1 MTRPE
6 CGRHV
11 AAGVDHEV
19 DEVRKD
25 RMHRALGPC
34 SRSAFTLSLLSLLS
48 LTACGGE
55 LYLNA
60 DDVRG
65 EFDAFDRDPTD
76 DDSGDG
82 GDGAGDGSDDGG
94 GDVDGDSILGDGFG
108 DFDGDGGSG
117 GCGFNPEPCP
127 SGQEC
132 VEGACVTIC
141 PVPRCEVSRACCDAG
156 ETCVN
161 DRFCLPACPNPTDVR
176 CGSTA
181 ELCCNFPTQICGESL
196 TCVQNCG
203 PDDGPLCGTGTPS
216 SFGSVCCDGR
226 NPGTDEDDDVCV
238 FNRCVARGGECE
250 SFLDCEAGE
259 YCELTLHEE
268 TSSGEPDT
276 GYCLPNDFPPDAP
289 ICQDAPSDLFEPTTE
304 WSWVGI
310 QLVGADAADTDFTD
324 NFTDGQIIPQCVT
337 AASTNCYREPC
348 TEMPSSASPAQTAN
362 FQAQC
367 FRNVAIVPVTADLD
381 GVDLD
386 PAPAVEKL
394 VPEVVFKAYSN
405 NAGFDLRNVLVIADG
420 RSDEELPASGA
431 PSKQQRSK
439 LVIWGATRGHSAIG
453 NLDGDPQL
461 EIATGNMNG
470 VCVYDPYVDQGA
482 APPTIAANA
491 KRWCLSSGALN
502 VRHDG
507 SAPHFADFDADGTP
521 EIVIGGTVVRDDGA
535 SGTILVDVG
544 FTGDSVAFATAGARC
559 DSDSECFA
567 LTTVADVN
575 GDGLPDLLAGD
586 KAWTIRR
593 NPLNV
598 IGVERITG
606 TDGWVADR
614 IWSASYAGGS
624 TPQPWTIGIGRGYP
638 GVANFVDNRLPPFNR
653 PTDTP
658 EVAYVYDGG
667 VYIVSGETGEV
678 LQSPVAGVTRNLAF
692 KYLNARGG
700 PPNIADF
707 DGDGRPEVSFA
718 GTGCMVVVDP
728 DCFAAD
734 AAGRVALASTPNSG
748 CNVAVPG
755 ASPPQR
761 TCTIDV
767 QADIGQHIGVLWQY
781 QTQDQ
786 SSAVTGTSVFDFQG
800 DGKAEVLYN
809 DECFF
814 RVFEGAT
821 ANILYERPSSNRT
834 ITEYPIVV
842 DVDGDSNSEIV
853 ITSNGDQSSF
863 YTSRRDRCGGPALG
877 SADGTPNCAALNNTN
892 CVNTGGCGWN
902 GTACVTCAA
911 LTTNVLCDP
920 LQFGTIA
927 TPCTSRTQTTCFDA
941 GGGCGLNASNA
952 CVACSALTSS
962 TLCTA
967 GSGCS
972 WNGSSCA
979 ATNNCTNIRDGSDS
993 GTTLVTECNATNGC
1007 VSTSNTG
1014 CFPRVNGCG
1023 WDAAS
1028 SSCRQDCARV
1038 IDGTDANTDFNA
1050 ECNNSLGC
1058 RQLLSSCKPY
1068 AYQRNEFQ
1076 LYNPSSCTCADHTAQ
1091 ADCDAARGCRWN
1103 GASCV
1108 VVTNANTAGNCG
1120 AYPDRDTCQQHM
1132 DDCIWD
1138 PFQGGTGACEE
1149 NPRGQAFIC
1158 LEGTWGV
1165 TTYGDTSDLWVKT
1178 LPYWYE
1184 HPFHITNQD
1193 RFGTVVPDWNVC
1205 YTGSQCAAE
1214 TDPVQCEETFV
1225 SGASGPLCEYG
1236 DPNPEFYNNFRQNV
1250 PGFVPLNAP
1259 DLQIESVVADLLTCP
1274 PQITVIARVVNKGR
1288 AGIRAQ
1294 DADVTFYRLLN
1305 PAQTALQTAQTVTPF
1320 ARRDLPQDLLPGG
1333 AAIVSAIYTVP
1344 AAEAPIGLDFRV
1356 IANPEFLTA
1365 PNEDNFECNNANN
1378 SRDLLDLDCTDIG
1391 G

>member
-1 MTRPE
+1 MRTLFSR
-6 CGRHV
+6 C
-11 AAGVDHEV
+11 
-19 DEVRKD
+19 
-25 RMHRALGPC
+25 HRSVSLV
-34 SRSAFTLSLLSLLS
+34 SLLALLP
-48 LTACGGE
+48 LAGCGGE

-60 DDVRG
+60 DDAVS
-65 EFDAFDRDPTD
+65 EFDRFDRDPTD
-76 DDSGDG
+76 EDEGDG
-82 GDGAGDGSDDGG
+82 GDGTGDGTGDGG
-94 GDVDGDSILGDGFG
+94 GDVDGDSLIGDGFG
-108 DFDGDGGSG
+108 DFDGDGGGG

-127 SGQEC
+127 GGQEC

-141 PVPRCEVSRACCDAG
+141 PVPRCEVSRACCGAG

-161 DRFCLPACPNPTDVR
+161 DRFCLPACPNPTDER
-176 CGSTA
+176 CGSTG
-181 ELCCNFPTQICGESL
+181 ELCCNSPTQVCGESL

-203 PDDGPLCGTGTPS
+203 PDDGPLCGTGTPA
-216 SFGSVCCDGR
+216 SFGTVCCDGR

-250 SFLDCEAGE
+250 SFLDCEIGE

-289 ICQDAPSDLFEPTTE
+289 ICQEAPDDTFEPETE

-310 QLVGADAADTDFTD
+310 QLVGSDGNDTDFTN
-324 NFTDGQIIPQCVT
+324 NFTDGQVIPKC
-337 AASTNCYREPC
+337 AAAGDINCYREPC
-348 TEMPSSASPAQTAN
+348 TAIPNSASPAQSAN

-381 GVDLD
+381 LVDHD
-386 PAPAVEKL
+386 PDPLIQKV

-405 NAGFDLRNVLVIADG
+405 DAGFDLRNVLVIADG
-420 RSDEELPASGA
+420 RSDEELPGTGT

-439 LVIWGATRGHSAIG
+439 LVIWGATRGHSAIA
-453 NLDGDPQL
+453 NLDSDPQL

-470 VCVYDPYVDQGA
+470 LCVYDPYVDQGMS
-482 APPTIAANA
+482 PPTIAANA
-491 KRWCLSSGALN
+491 KRWCLSSGAMDI
-502 VRHDG
+502 RYDG
-507 SAPHFADFDADGTP
+507 SAPHFADFNADGVP
-521 EIVIGGTVVRDDGA
+521 EIIIGGNVVRDDGG
-535 SGTILVDVG
+535 SGTLLVGVG
-544 FTGDSVAFATAGARC
+544 FVGDSVAFASAGDRC
-559 DSDSECFA
+559 DNNSECFA

-593 NPLNV
+593 NPV
-598 IGVERITG
+598 SPIGVERITG

-624 TPQPWTIGIGRGYP
+624 TPQPWTIGVGRGYP
-638 GVANFVDNRLPPFNR
+638 SVANFVDNRLPPYNR

-658 EVAYVYDGG
+658 EVAYIYDGG
-667 VYIVSGETGEV
+667 VYIVSGETGIV
-678 LQSPVAGVTRNLAF
+678 LSSPVSGVTRNLAF

-767 QADIGQHIGVLWQY
+767 QADIGEHIGVLWQY

-821 ANILYERPSSNRT
+821 ADILYERPSSNRT

-877 SADGTPNCAALNNTN
+877 AADGTPNCGALNNTN
-892 CVNTGGCGWN
+892 CSNTGGCGWN
-902 GTACVTCAA
+902 GSACVSCAN
-911 LTTNVLCDP
+911 LNSNQLCDP
-920 LQFGTIA
+920 LQF
-927 TPCTSRTQTTCFDA
+927 TPVAPACNTRSTADCIDS
-941 GGGCGLNASNA
+941 GGCGVQSGA
-952 CVACSALTSS
+952 CVPCASLSTNGACTGAQS
-962 TLCTA
+962 
-967 GSGCS
+967 SGCS
-972 WNGSSCA
+972 WTGSACI
-979 ATNNCTNIRDGSDS
+979 TTLCTGIRDGNDGDATINLECNGTPGCVHN
-993 GTTLVTECNATNGC
+993 GTTC
-1007 VSTSNTG
+1007 VR
-1014 CFPRVNGCG
+1014 RVNGCG
-1023 WDAAS
+1023 WDAAATT
-1028 SSCRQDCARV
+1028 CRQDCTR
-1038 IDGTDANTDFNA
+1038 IFDGTDGNTNITD
-1050 ECNNSLGC
+1050 ECNNSLYC
-1058 RQLLSSCKPY
+1058 RQLLNTCKPA
-1068 AYQRNEFQ
+1068 AYQRAEWELFT
-1076 LYNPSSCTCADHTAQ
+1076 PASCTCADHTQ
-1091 ADCDAARGCRWN
+1091 QPECDAGRGCRWN
-1103 GASCV
+1103 GTSCV
-1108 VVTNANTAGNCG
+1108 VVTNAATAGNCG
-1120 AYPDRDTCQQHM
+1120 SYPDRPTCQTHM

-1149 NPRGQAFIC
+1149 NPRSQAMVC
-1158 LEGTWGV
+1158 LEGTWGI
-1165 TTYGDTSDLWVKT
+1165 TTFGDTSDLWVKT
-1178 LPYWYE
+1178 LPYWFE

-1193 RFGTVVPDWNVC
+1193 RFGRVIPDWNVC

-1225 SGASGPLCEYG
+1225 SGSAGPLCEYG
-1236 DPNPEFYNNFRQNV
+1236 DPNPDFYNNFRQNV

-1274 PQITVIARVVNKGR
+1274 PQITIIARVINKGR
-1288 AGIRAQ
+1288 AGIRAE
-1294 DADVTFYRLLN
+1294 DADITFYRLLN
-1305 PAQTALQTAQTVTPF
+1305 SGETALQTAQTVTPF

-1344 AAEAPIGLDFRV
+1344 ASEAPIGLDFRV

-1365 PNEDNFECNNANN
+1365 PTEDNFECNNTNN
-1378 SRDLLDLDCTDIG
+1378 SRDILDLDCTDIG